1 MAGMIPNKKNLHQI
15 EQEIE
20 ALRDR
25 HNRSVDSW
33 LKARFEHQSTTVDA
47 SIPTQSPYAC
57 CPDTQAHLARWII
70 SWDLVPNSN
79 VLPL

>member
-20 ALRDR
+20 TLRDR

-33 LKARFEHQSTTVDA
+33 LKARFESQSAADDVTVL
-47 SIPTQSPYAC
+47 SQSFYSRRL
-57 CPDTQAHLARWII
+57 TIG
-70 SWDLVPNSN
+70 
-79 VLPL
+79 